1 MDTNKKLKVKDIF
14 TVVLLALINVVIFFA
29 SSLLYATPVTIMLM
43 PVFFSLLEG
52 IVFFIIGTRV
62 RKPGAMMVYAVV
74 RGILGGYLPYVLLY
88 FLSGI
93 ASELILR
100 KSGYGSAKGLT
111 ISYILCQLFAA
122 LGSTIYP
129 YVIAAKSM
137 ADMAVTDGRQG
148 NIDAASRMLLSG
160 GWIALLAG
168 IVVSAFIGAMI
179 GKRVVKKHLQA
190 VGMEG
195 QHQETA
201 V

>member
-1 MDTNKKLKVKDIF
+1 MNTNKKLKVKDIF

-52 IVFFIIGTRV
+52 IVFFIIGTKV

-93 ASELILR
+93 VSELILR
-100 KSGYGSAKGLT
+100 KSGYGSVKGLT
-111 ISYILCQLFAA
+111 ISYILCQLCAA

-168 IVVSAFIGAMI
+168 VVITAFFGAMI
-179 GKRVVKKHLQA
+179 GKRVVNKHLEA

-195 QHQETA
+195 
-201 V
+201 

>member
-1 MDTNKKLKVKDIF
+1 MNANVNTNKKLKVKDII

-29 SSLLYATPVTIMLM
+29 SALLYMTPVTIMLM

-52 IVFFIIGTRV
+52 IVFFIIGTKV

-93 ASELILR
+93 VAELVLW
-100 KSGYGSAKGLT
+100 KSGYGDTAGLT
-111 ISYILCQLFAA
+111 ISYIICQLCAG

-129 YVIAAKSM
+129 YVITAKSM
-137 ADMAVTDGRQG
+137 AEQAVTDGRQG

-168 IVVSAFIGAMI
+168 IVIAAFIGAMI
-179 GKRVVKKHLQA
+179 GKRVVKKHMGA
-190 VGMEG
+190 VEG
-195 QHQETA
+195 
-201 V
+201 

>member
-1 MDTNKKLKVKDIF
+1 MNTNKKLKVKDIF
-14 TVVLLALINVVIFFA
+14 SVVLLALINVVIFFA

-62 RKPGAMMVYAVV
+62 RKPGAMMLYAVV

-93 ASELILR
+93 VSELILR
-100 KSGYGSAKGLT
+100 KSGYGSVKGLT
-111 ISYILCQLFAA
+111 ISYILCQLCAA

-168 IVVSAFIGAMI
+168 VVITAFFGAMI
-179 GKRVVKKHLQA
+179 GKRVVNKHLEA

-195 QHQETA
+195 
-201 V
+201 

>member
-1 MDTNKKLKVKDIF
+1 MNTTANKKLKVKDII

-52 IVFFIIGTRV
+52 IVFFIIGTKV
-62 RKPGAMMVYAVV
+62 RKPGAMMVYAIV

-93 ASELILR
+93 ISEFILHR
-100 KSGYGSAKGLT
+100 AGYGSVKGLT
-111 ISYILCQLFAA
+111 ISYVICQLCAA

-137 ADMAVTDGRQG
+137 ADMAVTDGRQD
-148 NIDAASRMLLSG
+148 NIDAASHMLLSG
-160 GWIALLAG
+160 GWIALLAS
-168 IVVSAFIGAMI
+168 VVITAFIGAMI
-179 GKRVVKKHLQA
+179 GKRVVKKHLEA
-190 VGMEG
+190 VGMDG
-195 QHQETA
+195 
-201 V
+201 

>member
-1 MDTNKKLKVKDIF
+1 MNTNKKLKVKDIF

-52 IVFFIIGTRV
+52 IVFFMIGTKV
-62 RKPGAMMVYAVV
+62 RKPGAMMLYAVV

-93 ASELILR
+93 VSELILR
-100 KSGYGSAKGLT
+100 KSGYGSVKGLT
-111 ISYILCQLFAA
+111 ISYILCQLCAA

-137 ADMAVTDGRQG
+137 ADMAVTDGRQE

-168 IVVSAFIGAMI
+168 VVITAFFGAMI
-179 GKRVVKKHLQA
+179 GKRVVKKHLEA

-195 QHQETA
+195 
-201 V
+201 

>member
-1 MDTNKKLKVKDIF
+1 MNTNKKLKVKDIF

-29 SSLLYATPVTIMLM
+29 SSLLYATPVTIIMM

-62 RKPGAMMVYAVV
+62 RKPGAMMVYAIV

-111 ISYILCQLFAA
+111 ISYIICQLFAA

-168 IVVSAFIGAMI
+168 IIVSAFIGAMI
-179 GKRVVKKHLQA
+179 GKRVVKKHLEA
-190 VGMEG
+190 VVMEG
-195 QHQETA
+195 
-201 V
+201 

>member
-1 MDTNKKLKVKDIF
+1 MNTNKKLKVKDIF

-29 SSLLYATPVTIMLM
+29 SSLLYATPVTIVMM

-62 RKPGAMMVYAVV
+62 RKPGAMMVYAIV

-100 KSGYGSAKGLT
+100 TSGYGSAKGLT
-111 ISYILCQLFAA
+111 ISYIICQLFAA

-168 IVVSAFIGAMI
+168 IIVSAFIGAMI
-179 GKRVVKKHLQA
+179 GKRVVKKHLEA
-190 VGMEG
+190 VVMEG
-195 QHQETA
+195 
-201 V
+201 

>member
-1 MDTNKKLKVKDIF
+1 MNTNKKLKVKDIF

-29 SSLLYATPVTIMLM
+29 SSLLYATPVTIVMM

-62 RKPGAMMVYAVV
+62 RKPGAMMVYAIV

-111 ISYILCQLFAA
+111 ISYIICQLFAA

-129 YVIAAKSM
+129 YVITAKSM

-168 IVVSAFIGAMI
+168 IIVSAFIGAMI
-179 GKRVVKKHLQA
+179 GKRVVKKHLEA
-190 VGMEG
+190 VVMEG
-195 QHQETA
+195 
-201 V
+201 

>member
-1 MDTNKKLKVKDIF
+1 MNTNKKLKVKDIF

-29 SSLLYATPVTIMLM
+29 SSLLYATPVTIVMM

-62 RKPGAMMVYAVV
+62 RKPGAMMVYAIV

-100 KSGYGSAKGLT
+100 KSGYGSEKGLT
-111 ISYILCQLFAA
+111 ISYIICQLFAA

-179 GKRVVKKHLQA
+179 GKRVVKKHLEA
-190 VGMEG
+190 VVMEG
-195 QHQETA
+195 
-201 V
+201 